1 MSLTLGKEQFIE
13 KVKKW
18 VYIDSQIKLINE
30 KMHTLREEKSALN
43 QDICTYLETHQ
54 MKHRKINIHD
64 GNLKMHEKKEYS
76 PLSFKFLEEHLGKIV
91 NDPNQ
96 LQAIMDYLKENR
108 DVKVSHELKRTCNK

>member
-64 GNLKMHEKKEYS
+64 GNLKMHEKKEYTC
-76 PLSFKFLEEHLGKIV
+76 LSFGFIEKCLKEII
-91 NDPNQ
+91 NDEKQ
-96 LQAIMDYLKENR
+96 IEFIIQYLK
-108 DVKVSHELKRTCNK
+108 SKREMTLSTEIKRIYK

>member
-30 KMHTLREEKSALN
+30 KMHTLREEKSVLN

-108 DVKVSHELKRTCNK
+108 DVKVSHELKRTYNK